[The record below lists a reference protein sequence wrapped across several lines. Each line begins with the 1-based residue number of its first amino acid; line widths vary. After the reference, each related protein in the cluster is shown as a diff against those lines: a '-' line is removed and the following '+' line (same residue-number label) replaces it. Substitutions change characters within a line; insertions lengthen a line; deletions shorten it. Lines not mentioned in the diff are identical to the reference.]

1 MTIEELNAM
10 LEAITNNP
18 TDDAGMLSSF
28 GKIREAFQNV
38 LKEVDDAKAEIE
50 KLTADY
56 NNLKGVK
63 TKEFFAPVEKPET
76 DEKETDKET
85 ETDKEEIGIE
95 DLFDEDTELVNM

>member
-1 MTIEELNAM
+1 MTIEELNGM

-50 KLTADY
+50 KLTTDY

-63 TKEFFAPVEKPET
+63 TKEFFAPVEKPDDKEKDKEVET
-76 DEKETDKET
+76 DN
-85 ETDKEEIGIE
+85 EIGIE